1 MVTFL
6 FVLALYA
13 GLAGAVAYARRD
25 RFTGPPI
32 SDYHRSVRGA
42 HHPRSARSQA
52 VPTART
58 HQQDSVR
65 TAHCAC

>member
-6 FVLALYA
+6 FVVAIYA

-25 RFTGPPI
+25 RFTGPAI
-32 SDYHRSVRGA
+32 STYRSVRGA
-42 HHPRSARSQA
+42 HHPRSARPQA

-58 HQQDSVR
+58 RQQDSVR